1 TTTSASWVF
10 LSFSLSPISPCHLLL
25 PILTID
31 VAAINSLFLAL
42 ESPLLPGWVAS
53 RGDPCGESWQ
63 GVLCNASQVETIILI
78 SSNLGGELGNSHQ
91 FQSWRRAWCGLNMF
105 TSLKAMDF
113 SNNHIGGM
121 FSLDKGNLVILFK
134 RMFLSGNKFTGTIPE
149 SLSSLKSLSVMS
161 LNNNV
166 LSGKIPDVFQDLGLM
181 INLDLSSNNLSGPL
195 PPSMQNLSTLTSLLL
210 QNNHLSIEL
219 DVLQDLPLKD
229 LNVES
234 NLFNGSIPEKLLGIP
249 NFIKGGNLF
258 NVTIAPSPS
267 PDTPPSPTSPT
278 RPFFGPPSTNAS
290 TGHGQAHVRSPPS
303 DHPSRPTPQGEK
315 DSFTSKRIIWI
326 SILGAFSFLFLAL
339 VCVLCGRKCL
349 RRREDS
355 EQLSKPH
362 LTSEYG
368 RAREGSRSNASM
380 LPPSDTFNKD
390 KEAKPKERIGGAS
403 KMQSGAERSV
413 GSLSKQESHE
423 IDMNGNAM
431 DLMYPSSIPPIKR
444 IIAKATV
451 PAEASLKKPSSKS
464 FGPLTSVKHFT
475 VASLQQHSP
484 RKTLLE
490 RACLGVYT
498 GQSFQLLA
506 VRKLDKKSSNHTEEG
521 KFVELVNNIDR
532 IRQANIVQLVG
543 FCSEHSQRLLIHEYC
558 RNGTLHDLLHT
569 NDRLMIKLSWNIRVR
584 MALEAA
590 KALEYLHEICDPPS
604 IHRNFKSANIL
615 LDDDLRVHVSDCGL
629 ASIISSGAVSQLSG
643 QLLAAYRYG
652 APEFEYGIY
661 TMKCDV
667 YSFRVVMLELLTGRK
682 SYDKKQDRGQQFLV
696 RWAIPQLHDIDAL
709 AKMVDP
715 SLKDDY
721 PAKSLS
727 HFADVI
733 SRCVQS
739 EPEFRPLMSE
749 VVQDLSDMIQREH
762 QRNDS
767 NGDNQY
773 AGSR

>member
-1 TTTSASWVF
+1 MRSGRDNNICFLGF
-10 LSFSLSPISPCHLLL
+10 LSFALISLPSLSLA
-25 PILTID
+25 LTNPDD

-53 RGDPCGESWQ
+53 GGDPCGESWQ

-78 SSNLGGELGNSHQ
+78 SANLGGELGV
-91 FQSWRRAWCGLNMF
+91 GLNMF

-113 SNNHIGGM
+113 SNNHIGGSIPSTLPV
-121 FSLDKGNLVILFK
+121 SLQNL
-134 RMFLSGNKFTGTIPE
+134 FLSGNNFTGTIPE

-161 LNNNV
+161 LNNNL

-181 INLDLSSNNLSGPL
+181 INIDLSSNNLSGPL

-210 QNNHLSIEL
+210 QNNHLSGEL

-229 LNVES
+229 LNVEN
-234 NLFNGSIPEKLLGIP
+234 NLFNGPIPEKLLSIP

-267 PDTPPSPTSPT
+267 PETPPSPTSPK
-278 RPFFGPPSTNAS
+278 RPFFGPPSPNAS
-290 TGHGQAHVRSPPS
+290 AGHGQAHVRSPPS
-303 DHPSRPTPQGEK
+303 DHHPSRPTPQGKE

-326 SILGAFSFLFLAL
+326 SILGAFSFVVLAL
-339 VCVLCGRKCL
+339 VCLLCGRKCL
-349 RRREDS
+349 RKREDS

-380 LPPSDTFNKD
+380 LPPSNTFNKD
-390 KEAKPKERIGGAS
+390 KEARPKERVGGAS
-403 KMQSGAERSV
+403 KLHGGAERSV
-413 GSLSKQESHE
+413 GSESKQESHE

-431 DLMYPSSIPPIKR
+431 DLMHPSSIPPIKR
-444 IIAKATV
+444 VIAKATE
-451 PAEASLKKPSSKS
+451 PAEASLKRTTSKS
-464 FGPLTSVKHFT
+464 HGPLTAVKHFT
-475 VASLQQHSP
+475 VASLQQHTNSFSHENLIG
-484 RKTLLE
+484 TGMLGSVY
-490 RACLGVYT
+490 RAELPG
-498 GQSFQLLA
+498 GKLFA
-506 VRKLDKKSSNHTEEG
+506 VRKLDKKSPNHEEEG

-532 IRQANIVQLVG
+532 IRHANIVQLVG

-558 RNGTLHDLLHT
+558 RNGTLHDLLHID
-569 NDRLMIKLSWNIRVR
+569 DRLKIELSWNVRVR
-584 MALEAA
+584 IALEAA

-615 LDDDLRVHVSDCGL
+615 LDDDIRVHVSDCGL
-629 ASIISSGAVSQLSG
+629 APLISSGAVSQLSG
-643 QLLAAYRYG
+643 QLLAAYGYG

-667 YSFRVVMLELLTGRK
+667 YSFGVVMLELLTGRK
-682 SYDKKQDRGQQFLV
+682 SYDKKRDRGEQFLV

-715 SLKDDY
+715 SLKGDY

-739 EPEFRPLMSE
+739 EPEYRPLMSE

-762 QRNDS
+762 RRNDS

-773 AGSR
+773 TGRR

>member
-1 TTTSASWVF
+1 MRSGRDNNICFLGFLVF
-10 LSFSLSPISPCHLLL
+10 FLISYLSLSLA
-25 PILTID
+25 LTNPDD

-53 RGDPCGESWQ
+53 GGDPCGESWQ

-78 SSNLGGELGNSHQ
+78 SANLGGELGV
-91 FQSWRRAWCGLNMF
+91 GLNMF

-113 SNNHIGGM
+113 SNNHIGGSIPSTLPD
-121 FSLDKGNLVILFK
+121 SLQNL
-134 RMFLSGNKFTGTIPE
+134 FLSGNKFTGTIPE

-161 LNNNV
+161 LNNNL

-210 QNNHLSIEL
+210 QNNHLSGEL

-229 LNVES
+229 LNVEN
-234 NLFNGSIPEKLLGIP
+234 NLFNGPIPEKLLGIP

-267 PDTPPSPTSPT
+267 PETPPSPTSPK
-278 RPFFGPPSTNAS
+278 RPFLGPPSTNAS

-326 SILGAFSFLFLAL
+326 SILGAFSFLVLAL
-339 VCVLCGRKCL
+339 VCLLFGRKCL

-368 RAREGSRSNASM
+368 RARESSRSNASM

-403 KMQSGAERSV
+403 KLQSGAERSV
-413 GSLSKQESHE
+413 GSESKQESHE

-444 IIAKATV
+444 VIEKATV

-475 VASLQQHSP
+475 VASLQQHTNSFSQENLIGTGMLGSVYRAEFP
-484 RKTLLE
+484 GGKLL
-490 RACLGVYT
+490 V
-498 GQSFQLLA
+498 
-506 VRKLDKKSSNHTEEG
+506 VMKLDKKSSKHTEEG

-532 IRQANIVQLVG
+532 IRHANIVQLVG

-569 NDRLMIKLSWNIRVR
+569 DDRLMIKLSWNIRVR

-590 KALEYLHEICDPPS
+590 RALEYLHEICNPPS
-604 IHRNFKSANIL
+604 IHQNFKSANIL

-629 ASIISSGAVSQLSG
+629 ASLISSGAVSQLSG
-643 QLLAAYRYG
+643 QLLAAYGYG

-667 YSFRVVMLELLTGRK
+667 YSFGVVMLELLTGRQ
-682 SYDKKQDRGQQFLV
+682 SYDKKRDRGEQFLV

-709 AKMVDP
+709 AKMVDS
-715 SLKDDY
+715 SLKGDY

-762 QRNDS
+762 RRNNS

-773 AGSR
+773 AGRK